1 MKVGELYE
9 VKHKWLLPISIS
21 DFWSD
26 CGPVLYL
33 GEEGLIREDG
43 TKIVNHAVFVKG
55 QRRFL
60 AQAFL
65 LEKKIEKIF
74 KQSHKVMRAS
84 KVSCVLNTSNDEMI
98 DDLVFIHGTTR
109 NTMSD
114 YYQSYIKQLSA
125 EQES

>member
-33 GEEGLIREDG
+33 GEDVIAREDG

-55 QRRFL
+55 QRVILDSSFL
-60 AQAFL
+60 KFL
-65 LEKKIEKIF
+65 ELAD
-74 KQSHKVMRAS
+74 AS
-84 KVSCVLNTSNDEMI
+84 
-98 DDLVFIHGTTR
+98 G
-109 NTMSD
+109 
-114 YYQSYIKQLSA
+114 
-125 EQES
+125 